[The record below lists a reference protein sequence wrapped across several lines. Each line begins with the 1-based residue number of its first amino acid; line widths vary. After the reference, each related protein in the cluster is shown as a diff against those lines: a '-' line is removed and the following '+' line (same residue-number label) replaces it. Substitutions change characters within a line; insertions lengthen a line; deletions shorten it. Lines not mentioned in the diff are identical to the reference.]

1 MRGLDKLFPP
11 VASAAT
17 LLKEQ
22 AKTLGIKIQITDTL
36 RTNAEQRAL
45 YANSRNTQAEINA
58 LRKLAGMSPVVPTD
72 VGKWLTNAK
81 DATASYHGYGLAFD
95 WVLLDPTGTKA
106 VYDKGADFNANKQRD
121 WYEVAG
127 LTRNIPG
134 LESGAFWS
142 SSPDLPHC
150 QMTFGLTVFDLKSGK
165 RPQGWQEWV
174 KAAKPP
180 IDLGQGS

>member
-22 AKTLGIKIQITDTL
+22 AKTMGIKIQITDTL

-45 YANSRNTQAEINA
+45 YANSREALDKINA
-58 LRKLAGMSPVVPTD
+58 LRKLAGMSAIDATFA
-72 VGKWLTNAK
+72 KLWLTNAK
-81 DATASYHGYGLAFD
+81 DATQSYHGYGLAFD

-106 VYDKGADFNANKQRD
+106 VYEKDADFNANKQRD

-142 SSPDLPHC
+142 SKPDLPHC
-150 QMTFGLTVFDLKSGK
+150 QMTFGLTVFDLKKGR

-174 KAAKPP
+174 NAAKPP
-180 IDLGQGS
+180 IDL

>member
-11 VASAAT
+11 VATAAK
-17 LLKEQ
+17 LLKEH
-22 AKTLGIKIQITDTL
+22 ATTIGIKIQITDTL

-45 YANSRNTQAEINA
+45 YANSRNTQAGINA
-58 LRKLAGMSPVVPTD
+58 LRKLAGMGPVVPKD

-81 DATASYHGYGLAFD
+81 DATESYHGYGLAFD
-95 WVLLDPTGTKA
+95 WVLLDPSGTKA
-106 VYDKGADFNANKQRD
+106 VYDKGADFNANQQQD

-127 LTRNIPG
+127 LTRNLPG

-150 QMTFGLTVFDLKSGK
+150 QMTFGLTVFDLKSGN
-165 RPQGWQEWV
+165 RPQGW
-174 KAAKPP
+174 AAWAAGLMPP
-180 IDLGQGS
+180 LII